1 MRCSPTTATTSPSSS
16 NRLLRR
22 TSTRFV
28 LQRCVLYDLI
38 VVPQEHK
45 CVECGKMLGNNKRRL
60 LHFGVHHA
68 HVLPLVSSHL
78 RSLGP
83 QEEEREED
91 GFEVTLDPVVDSP
104 VKAKE
109 PKVVKETKIVRKA
122 SGTPRTCEICGVKRN
137 TNANLLRHYSR
148 EHFVLEIEEG
158 YGHLMVGATC
168 SLCHTVVD
176 CTARGVGD
184 AEKWVHLGVRH
195 GVTNT
200 LLQQQGWNPVHLRD
214 KQENGTVATPAP
226 ALVATNGLSNP
237 KALPSPS
244 PPPPPPE
251 SPELF
256 SCDLCD
262 KKTKNQNLLNLHLI
276 AMHYKKEILASY
288 GNPEHQ
294 CKVCRKILP
303 NSDAFAFHIGQDHN
317 RLTEFVK
324 KNPGKAKVTNGEL
337 VNGEAGGQHVVTG
350 EVHSAVEK
358 YLPVENHIP
367 SPSTSPTTSIPKK
380 TLLCPLKCS
389 INFITEQQLTDHFRV
404 QHGFSQVG
412 LPSSLLSTFPHC
424 SHFQEVVQK
433 MRDRNFAVKTKD
445 SG

>member
-1 MRCSPTTATTSPSSS
+1 MKYC
-16 NRLLRR
+16 
-22 TSTRFV
+22 
-28 LQRCVLYDLI
+28 LI
-38 VVPQEHK
+38 VVFQEHK
-45 CVECGKMLGNNKRRL
+45 CKECGKMLGNNKRRL

-78 RSLGP
+78 RALGP
-83 QEEEREED
+83 QEEERDED
-91 GFEVTLDPVVDSP
+91 GFEVTLDPIVNSP
-104 VKAKE
+104 VKRPKPSPEVKE
-109 PKVVKETKIVRKA
+109 PKVVKETKIIRKA

-158 YGHLMVGATC
+158 YGHLMDGATC

-214 KQENGTVATPAP
+214 KQENGTIATPAVVTSNG
-226 ALVATNGLSNP
+226 VANKEVLQVPT
-237 KALPSPS
+237 PS

-294 CKVCRKILP
+294 CNVCRKILP
-303 NSDAFAFHIGQDHN
+303 NADAFAFHIGQDHN

-358 YLPVENHIP
+358 YLPVEHHLPSPPP
-367 SPSTSPTTSIPKK
+367 SPSSSSSPANP
-380 TLLCPLKCS
+380 LLCPLKCD
-389 INFITEQQLTDHFRV
+389 INFHTEQQLTDHFRI
-404 QHGFSQVG
+404 QHGFSQVVA
-412 LPSSLLSTFPHC
+412 SS
-424 SHFQEVVQK
+424 
-433 MRDRNFAVKTKD
+433 
-445 SG
+445 